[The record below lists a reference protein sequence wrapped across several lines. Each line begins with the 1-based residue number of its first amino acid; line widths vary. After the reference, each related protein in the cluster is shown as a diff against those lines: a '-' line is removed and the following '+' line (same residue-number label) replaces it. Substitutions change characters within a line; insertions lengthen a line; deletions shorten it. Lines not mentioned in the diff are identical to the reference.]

1 MQIGE
6 ERQLG
11 KLAMVVAVIDLRR
24 HGLLPA
30 SSRKQP
36 VPRPPKQR
44 PGSNG
49 SRNSRP
55 RLRKP
60 DSLAQQPHRL
70 VGVRKNEVE
79 RNGVRSLIRQV
90 DGSRVLLEE
99 ARAERRVA
107 QTTASGLN
115 LSPGEINPDRGAFG
129 KCVGSSGD
137 EMAGAAAKI
146 DEGGVAAKIEPFD
159 DQGARSG
166 KEGDRLFGAKA
177 RDAVE
182 AALDLSIIHVRLRL
196 GAGSGCGRL
205 PRMSELAS
213 RLRDGSGR
221 PLAIAHRTA
230 MGHAPENSLSGIR
243 KALEL
248 GADGVEIDVQLAA
261 DGVPVLM
268 HDASVSRT
276 ASANGY
282 VAELTSEALHQI
294 EIGPSDYVPMLSEAL
309 DLTAGQG
316 LLVIELKVS
325 ASADPKALAEA
336 VLAEVD
342 RADAMPWVWLW
353 SFDQRACE
361 TLREQGPADARIAR
375 LCLNPTEQ
383 VWRETTEARLDGL
396 SIMQGFV
403 TSEVAAACRAHGL
416 GCFAWTVNEAER
428 ARELAEMGLTGIVG
442 DYPERILAEV
452 L

>member
-1 MQIGE
+1 M
-6 ERQLG
+6 
-11 KLAMVVAVIDLRR
+11 
-24 HGLLPA
+24 
-30 SSRKQP
+30 
-36 VPRPPKQR
+36 
-44 PGSNG
+44 
-49 SRNSRP
+49 
-55 RLRKP
+55 
-60 DSLAQQPHRL
+60 
-70 VGVRKNEVE
+70 
-79 RNGVRSLIRQV
+79 
-90 DGSRVLLEE
+90 
-99 ARAERRVA
+99 
-107 QTTASGLN
+107 
-115 LSPGEINPDRGAFG
+115 
-129 KCVGSSGD
+129 
-137 EMAGAAAKI
+137 
-146 DEGGVAAKIEPFD
+146 
-159 DQGARSG
+159 
-166 KEGDRLFGAKA
+166 
-177 RDAVE
+177 
-182 AALDLSIIHVRLRL
+182 
-196 GAGSGCGRL
+196 
-205 PRMSELAS
+205 RMGNA
-213 RLRDGSGR
+213 RDGSGR
-221 PLAIAHRTA
+221 TLAIAHRTA
-230 MGHAPENSLSGIR
+230 MGHAAENSLGGIR

-342 RADAMPWVWLW
+342 RADAMPRVWLW
-353 SFDQRACE
+353 SFDQSACE
-361 TLREQGPADARIAR
+361 ALREQGPADARIAR

-383 VWRETTEARLDGL
+383 VWQEATEARLDGL